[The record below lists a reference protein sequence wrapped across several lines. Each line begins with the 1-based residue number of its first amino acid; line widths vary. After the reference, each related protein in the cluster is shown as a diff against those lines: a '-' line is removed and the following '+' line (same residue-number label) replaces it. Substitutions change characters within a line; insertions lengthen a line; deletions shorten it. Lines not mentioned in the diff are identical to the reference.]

1 MELMNVVVDLNLIC
15 IEIWNQDKFHQCS
28 SGQSHIPPAPAIA
41 LGGFRS
47 VEVPLMNLSSDVLL
61 LLRFS
66 LRLPP
71 AFPRVLL
78 HLSSLQYWV
87 VLRNTFSFRLL
98 PLVVFVLECTLVT
111 RIVLIL

>member
-1 MELMNVVVDLNLIC
+1 VELMNVVVDLNLIC
-15 IEIWNQDKFHQCS
+15 IEIWNQDKFPQCS
-28 SGQSHIPPAPAIA
+28 SSQSHISPAPAIA

-47 VEVPLMNLSSDVLL
+47 GEVPFINLSSDVLL
-61 LLRFS
+61 PLCFS

-78 HLSSLQYWV
+78 HLSGLQYCV

-98 PLVVFVLECTLVT
+98 PLVVFVLECTLVN